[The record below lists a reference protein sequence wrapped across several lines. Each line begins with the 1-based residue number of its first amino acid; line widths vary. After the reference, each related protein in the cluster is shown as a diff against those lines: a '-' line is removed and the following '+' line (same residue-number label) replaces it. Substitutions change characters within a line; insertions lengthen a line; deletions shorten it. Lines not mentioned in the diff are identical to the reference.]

1 MKDIYSILKD
11 AGVEIAE
18 DKKDAF
24 NKDLFANYKSVAE
37 FTQKNERIKEL
48 EGQVSA
54 AQAGLT
60 EANKKLEGYK
70 DVNVDD
76 LKGQITK
83 LTQDLTD
90 KETAWQARVAGMEF
104 DNAIEKAI
112 SGAKGKNTKA
122 IKALLD
128 MDSLKKSTNRDA
140 DVKAAIEA
148 VKKENDY
155 LFETEVPPAR
165 YAGGTGTGVRK
176 SGGVSKWGDADA
188 TAFARGMGLKIE

>member
-18 DKKDAF
+18 DKREAF
-24 NKDLFANYKSVAE
+24 QKDLFSNYKSVAE
-37 FTQKNERIKEL
+37 FSQKSERIKEL

-60 EANKKLEGYK
+60 EANKKLEGFK

-90 KETAWQARVAGMEF
+90 KENAWKARVAGMEF

-112 SGAKGKNTKA
+112 TGAKGRNAKA
-122 IKALLD
+122 IMALLD
-128 MDSLKKSTNRDA
+128 METLKKSTNRDA

-155 LFETEVPPAR
+155 LFEAEVKPAS
-165 YAGGTGTGVRK
+165 YSTGTGTGARQK
-176 SGGVSKWGDADA
+176 GGVSKWGDADA
-188 TAFARGMGLKIE
+188 TAFARGAGLKIE

>member
-18 DKKDAF
+18 DKKEAF
-24 NKDLFANYKSVAE
+24 QKELFSNYKSVAE
-37 FTQKNERIKEL
+37 FTQKSERIKEL

-70 DVNVDD
+70 DINVDD
-76 LKGQITK
+76 LKGQISK

-90 KETAWQARVAGMEF
+90 KENAWQARVAGMEF
-104 DNAIEKAI
+104 NTAIEKAI
-112 SGAKGKNTKA
+112 TGAKGKNSKA
-122 IKALLD
+122 IMALLD
-128 MDSLKKSTNRDA
+128 MDALKKSTNRDA

-148 VKKENDY
+148 VKKDNDY
-155 LFETEVPPAR
+155 LFESEEKPGK
-165 YAGGTGTGVRK
+165 YASGTGTGGRQ
-176 SGGVSKWGDADA
+176 GSKYDPEIR
-188 TAFARGMGLKIE
+188 AFRIGAGLPVD